1 MAEHTDLGKAGEEIA
16 VQYLSKEG
24 YTILVRNFI
33 YDRAEIDIVAE
44 SPEGILVFVEV
55 KTRHNDF
62 FGDPEGFV
70 SSSKIKQLLK
80 AADGYLQENEW
91 DGDARFD
98 IIGIV
103 KNKKEERLKHVKDAF
118 YFFQ

>member
-1 MAEHTDLGKAGEEIA
+1 MAEHTDLGKIGEEIA
-16 VQYLSKEG
+16 VQYLIKNGFE
-24 YTILVRNFI
+24 IIVRNYK
-33 YDRAEIDIVAE
+33 YDRAELDVIAE

-55 KTRHNDF
+55 KTRHTDF

-91 DGDARFD
+91 KGDARFD
-98 IIGIV
+98 IIGII
-103 KNKKEERLKHVKDAF
+103 KNKNEERLKHVKDAF